1 MINKNCVARLVGSSR
16 LDLHTYTHTQF
27 RFNYREGLTFCFCIK
42 KMRVTKTQSPALLPG
57 NPGGD
62 PL

>member
-27 RFNYREGLTFCFCIK
+27 RFNYREELTFCLKAFALK
-42 KMRVTKTQSPALLPG
+42 KCV
-57 NPGGD
+57 
-62 PL
+62 